1 MEFVEGSR
9 GIYRPIRVL
18 FDTTIYERALQLCWH
33 VKSYKTNIALVIELL
48 RLQCESSIPS
58 KVSVEDMT
66 DLLVEQSKAT
76 VRVQLWEFEL
86 EDFDEEDAKPLLM
99 LVWEV
104 INSMKMR
111 DIEFEARRLLQSPED
126 IPPCFQ
132 HPKLVNLAQEY
143 GRSLTQQ
150 LQSAP
155 SSKLLG
161 PRDVVMEVLPKV
173 LQGFWLPPPSTF
185 LNMPS
190 QQLSEMAVGVT
201 KFVLDRVSTALST
214 VHHRVNFSRS
224 IRDSMVLSIQEMV
237 RQMYP
242 QDVLRRGLNC
252 FAAEVLN
259 TIVDAA
265 VKEVLVLF
273 QPQTDTPVPAN
284 SSTKNDC
291 TQHPQAGDLNEEPG
305 LEEDGEPIQDPESSV
320 LSSPPTPLT
329 PNAEPAANI
338 FLDETVSSA
347 SVLCLEA
354 DSAVV
359 PALPSSVP
367 PTDEPLAINVSQDGL
382 TISQIEPAEQ
392 FTPETDT
399 EDSSSAPSLKA
410 PVATAHPPPPT
421 PPAEP
426 TVTTSALNSEDL
438 SEKMTREPDSVLA
451 TVPTPTVTPAD
462 EPPTSTVSQ
471 DGLIISQIEPAEQPA
486 PKADFAT
493 SALNSEDLSE
503 QITREPDSVVATAP
517 TPTVT
522 PADEPP
528 TIAVVQDGLTISQI
542 EPAEQPAPK
551 ANFAT
556 SALNSEDLSEQ
567 ITREPDSVVATAP
580 TPTVTPADEP
590 PTIAV
595 VQDGLTISQ
604 IEPAEQPAPKAD
616 FATSA
621 LNSEDLSEQITRE
634 PDSVV
639 ATAPTPTVTPAD
651 EPPTIAVVQDGLTI
665 SQIEPAEQP
674 APKAN
679 FATSALNSED
689 LSEKM
694 TREPDSVLA
703 TAPTPT
709 VTPADEPPTIA
720 VVQDGLTISQIEP
733 AEQPAPKANFAT
745 SALNSEDLSEQI
757 TREPDSV
764 VANAPTPIVTPADE
778 PPTIAVVQDGL
789 TISQIEP
796 AEQPAPKANF
806 ATSALNS
813 EDLSEQITREPDSA
827 VTAALQA
834 LPITHDA
841 AQDDLTISQ
850 VKVEKKSGVQRF
862 FSWFRKTL
870 CCCCL
875 PEDAD

>member
-18 FDTTIYERALQLCWH
+18 FDTTIYKRALQLCWH
-33 VKSYKTNIALVIELL
+33 MKSYKTNIALVIELL
-48 RLQCESSIPS
+48 RLQRESSIPS
-58 KVSVEDMT
+58 KVTVEDMT

-224 IRDSMVLSIQEMV
+224 IRDSMVLSIQETV

-273 QPQTDTPVPAN
+273 QSQTDTHVPAN

-291 TQHPQAGDLNEEPG
+291 TQHTQVGDLNEEPG

-320 LSSPPTPLT
+320 LFSPPTPLT

-338 FLDETVSSA
+338 FLDETVSFA
-347 SVLCLEA
+347 SIPRLEA

-359 PALPSSVP
+359 PALPSSVL
-367 PTDEPLAINVSQDGL
+367 PTDEPLAITVIQDGL

-392 FTPETDT
+392 FTPETDVAEVSSPPLPLTPAT
-399 EDSSSAPSLKA
+399 EHPVTTSVLDSNNMNEKTTRKPDSS
-410 PVATAHPPPPT
+410 
-421 PPAEP
+421 AEP
-426 TVTTSALNSEDL
+426 TVTASALNSEDL

-451 TVPTPTVTPAD
+451 
-462 EPPTSTVSQ
+462 S
-471 DGLIISQIEPAEQPA
+471 
-486 PKADFAT
+486 
-493 SALNSEDLSE
+493 
-503 QITREPDSVVATAP
+503 AP

-528 TIAVVQDGLTISQI
+528 TITVVQDGLTISQI

-567 ITREPDSVVATAP
+567 VTREPDSVAATAP

-590 PTIAV
+590 PTITVSKV

-616 FATSA
+616 FAKRTSPP
-621 LNSEDLSEQITRE
+621 L
-634 PDSVV
+634 PM
-639 ATAPTPTVTPAD
+639 TPNA
-651 EPPTIAVVQDGLTI
+651 EPPVITLV
-665 SQIEPAEQP
+665 
-674 APKAN
+674 
-679 FATSALNSED
+679 LNGED
-689 LSEKM
+689 VIKELS
-694 TREPDSVLA
+694 
-703 TAPTPT
+703 
-709 VTPADEPPTIA
+709 
-720 VVQDGLTISQIEP
+720 
-733 AEQPAPKANFAT
+733 
-745 SALNSEDLSEQI
+745 
-757 TREPDSV
+757 
-764 VANAPTPIVTPADE
+764 
-778 PPTIAVVQDGL
+778 
-789 TISQIEP
+789 
-796 AEQPAPKANF
+796 
-806 ATSALNS
+806 
-813 EDLSEQITREPDSA
+813 REPDSA